1 MTSTGAAGVEL
12 CVVADI
18 GAVGKEAIIATGDA
32 DLQSHNE
39 FSREVT
45 AAIVTLAMAAVE
57 AVGEGGILA
66 KIWVASST
74 LPSIL
79 ALLLVKVPES
89 LWC

>member
-39 FSREVT
+39 FSRKVT
-45 AAIVTLAMAAVE
+45 AAIVTFCD
-57 AVGEGGILA
+57 G
-66 KIWVASST
+66 S
-74 LPSIL
+74 
-79 ALLLVKVPES
+79 
-89 LWC
+89 C